1 MRVYIIN
8 KMQGFRAYVDA
19 EGIHIEKDNNLKL
32 GINTRY
38 IALLIRFSSE
48 YSNMKDLYNELCYRL
63 EGDFASIWLD
73 STIRNTS
80 EGSF

>member
-1 MRVYIIN
+1 MKRIYVIN

-19 EGIHIEKDNNLKL
+19 EGIHIEKDNNLQL

-48 YSNMKDLYNELCYRL
+48 YSDMEKLYNELCYRL
-63 EGDFASIWLD
+63 EGDWASVWKD
-73 STIRNTS
+73 
-80 EGSF
+80 F

>member
-8 KMQGFRAYVDA
+8 KMQDFRAYVDA
-19 EGIHIEKDNNLKL
+19 EGIHIEKDGNLQL

-48 YSNMKDLYNELCYRL
+48 YSDMRALYNELCYRL
-63 EGDFASIWLD
+63 EGDWASVWLD
-73 STIRNTS
+73 ATIRTTT
-80 EGSF
+80 GLL